1 MCPLHVTGPGKTV
14 LMCRRTEIH
23 FIASHTRVLSYAG
36 LFLLTADSGP
46 VKCIQVSTEARG
58 LLAGVYKVEWVC
70 VTAHRRLV

>member
-1 MCPLHVTGPGKTV
+1 MHGQNRG
-14 LMCRRTEIH
+14 IW
-23 FIASHTRVLSYAG
+23 SG

-70 VTAHRRLV
+70 VTAHRCLV